1 MAITLG
7 NLVNAPRQCTGR
19 SRLVRNPAYTPC
31 KSISQWAQH
40 HHLYSPNKPRIRLGA
55 PGILRRT
62 SSARRPERQTSRS
75 SPPAPPS
82 LALFASG
89 GTHRRLAT
97 LCAEPELVVVAH
109 PFVSCASI
117 SSAHRRRARP
127 AVISPGRAPPPSNV
141 SSVVA
146 PRNVRP
152 RRPADLRQLRNV
164 RGGRARELCSSHL
177 FARCRSR
184 WAAAA
189 TRMHIRVWPSGRG
202 ELRADV
208 TTPETCVAGC
218 ACSYWGPDSML
229 TAEKRYVAVRRT
241 E

>member
-1 MAITLG
+1 MGGAFRGIKARLLCAYHRRCGGRVAVAITLG

-97 LCAEPELVVVAH
+97 LCAEPGLVVVAH

-127 AVISPGRAPPPSNV
+127 AVISPGRAC
-141 SSVVA
+141 A
-146 PRNVRP
+146 RR
-152 RRPADLRQLRNV
+152 RRPTFLP
-164 RGGRARELCSSHL
+164 SS
-177 FARCRSR
+177 
-184 WAAAA
+184 
-189 TRMHIRVWPSGRG
+189 
-202 ELRADV
+202 LRAMCDQ
-208 TTPETCVAGC
+208 EN
-218 ACSYWGPDSML
+218 
-229 TAEKRYVAVRRT
+229 RRT
-241 E
+241 